1 MIEYNARELSNLL
14 CCEPKWKPIYKLMS
28 QMNVEELKQFRK
40 DLREYTPYHYLHKN
54 LEREFRNS
62 IGD

>member
-1 MIEYNARELSNLL
+1 MIEYNARELSSLL

-40 DLREYTPYHYLHKN
+40 DLREFTPYHYLHKN

>member
-1 MIEYNARELSNLL
+1 MIEYDARELSNLL

-28 QMNVEELKQFRK
+28 QMNKEELFQFRK

>member
-1 MIEYNARELSNLL
+1 MIEYDIKLLSTLL
-14 CCEPKWKPIYKLMS
+14 CCEPKWHPIYKLMS
-28 QMNVEELKQFRK
+28 QMNKEELFQFRK
-40 DLREYTPYHYLHKN
+40 ELRNFTPYHYLHKN

>member
-1 MIEYNARELSNLL
+1 MIEYDAKKLSSLL
-14 CCEPKWKPIYKLMS
+14 CCEPKWAPIYNLMS

>member
-1 MIEYNARELSNLL
+1 MIEYDAKALSSLL
-14 CCEPKWKPIYKLMS
+14 CCEPKWHPIYELMS
-28 QMNVEELKQFRK
+28 KMNKEELFQFRK
-40 DLREYTPYHYLHKN
+40 DLRQYTPYHYLHKN

>member
-1 MIEYNARELSNLL
+1 MIKYDARELSSLL
-14 CCEPKWKPIYKLMS
+14 CCEPKWHPIYNLMS
-28 QMNVEELKQFRK
+28 QMNKEELFQFRK